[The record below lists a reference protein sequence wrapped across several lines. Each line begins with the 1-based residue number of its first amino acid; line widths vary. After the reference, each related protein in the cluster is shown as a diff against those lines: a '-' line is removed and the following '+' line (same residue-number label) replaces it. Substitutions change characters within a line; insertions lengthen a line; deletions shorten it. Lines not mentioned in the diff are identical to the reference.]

1 MKEGMP
7 VRGFYTR
14 AKVFGFI
21 VLGIVII
28 IMVLIALEYYNG

>member
-7 VRGFYTR
+7 VRGFYKR
-14 AKVFGFI
+14 AKIFGFV

-28 IMVLIALEYYNG
+28 IMGLVALDFYNG